1 MPRLLTTISI
11 SELQNMIATRRRD
24 MKKLAKRRA
33 KALKLLKGIETAI
46 AQISGNGTL
55 AELPRRPRNESNLP
69 DALHQVLSKTTHP
82 LGIREIA
89 DRVQASGY
97 KSGSANFP
105 GLVNLTLIKDKRFTR
120 VSRGIYGLW
129 QEKVTSTDCE
139 NSSARSSCVPCSR
152 KKANLSTCQ
161 RR

>member
-11 SELQNMIATRRRD
+11 SELQNMIATRRKD

-33 KALKLLKGIETAI
+33 KALKHLKGIETRI

-55 AELPRRPRNESNLP
+55 AELRRQRPQNESNLP
-69 DALHQVLSKTTHP
+69 DALHQVLSETTHP

-97 KSGSANFP
+97 KSGSANFS
-105 GLVNLTLIKDKRFTR
+105 GLVNLTLIKDKRVTR
-120 VSRGIYGLW
+120 VSRGMYGLR
-129 QEKVTSTDCE
+129 QEKVTSP
-139 NSSARSSCVPCSR
+139 VPAVAGR
-152 KKANLSTCQ
+152 KKIKH
-161 RR
+161 RRLKPAAK